1 MTTFE
6 IIICTILYLIAY
18 GYMIQKMMDSDA
30 PILINILIIVICAFF
45 VIYAPLLFG
54 IELSKKLTVKN
65 EEEII

>member
-1 MTTFE
+1 MTPFE
-6 IIICTILYLIAY
+6 IIICVILYLIAY

-30 PILINILIIVICAFF
+30 PIFISILIIVICAFF

-54 IELSKKLTVKN
+54 IELSKKLTTEN